1 MTEYLQEEEKVSIK
15 DILSKVQKLE
25 GYIKKA
31 ERRIASHEKQLAR
44 LRSELKSEIRSLKEK
59 VLA

>member
-1 MTEYLQEEEKVSIK
+1 MDEENKLSVK
-15 DILSKVQKLE
+15 DVMLKVQKLE